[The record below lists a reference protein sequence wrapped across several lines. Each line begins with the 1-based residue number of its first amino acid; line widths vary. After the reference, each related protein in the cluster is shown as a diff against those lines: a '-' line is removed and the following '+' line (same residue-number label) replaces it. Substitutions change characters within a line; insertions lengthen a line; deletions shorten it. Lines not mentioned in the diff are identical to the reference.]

1 MLDFFIICDK
11 ILPFLK
17 RMVIDE
23 QRLHVLTN
31 FNPIRQGGR
40 PIESD
45 HNTEILELDLKF
57 DKKKPE
63 RREVFNFKNEE
74 CQQAFFK
81 ITSETSKLSEC
92 FSTDQPFLAQAK
104 RWNKELNNMLHLT
117 FKKVRVIDTDCPC
130 Q

>member
-1 MLDFFIICDK
+1 MCGRLWTPRKRRKCEKRRFLGNAGQGGSSSCEKRNSLDVCDGLISRIRKTKKGIEKAVLDFFIICDK

-63 RREVFNFKNEE
+63 RREVFNFKN
-74 CQQAFFK
+74 
-81 ITSETSKLSEC
+81 
-92 FSTDQPFLAQAK
+92 
-104 RWNKELNNMLHLT
+104 
-117 FKKVRVIDTDCPC
+117 
-130 Q
+130 